1 MYNTLSTKAKPK
13 EGFYL
18 RTNNFNILSFSPE
31 SFIKVKNNIINT
43 MPIKGTRPRSK
54 NNTEDDILKEA
65 LKDSK
70 KDKAEHIMIVDIL
83 RNDLGKICE
92 IGSININ
99 EIYNIISFKTIHHM
113 VTDIEGIL
121 KKSISEVNIIQAL
134 FPGGS
139 ITGAPKES
147 AMKIIDY
154 LEHNRRKIYTGMAGY
169 IAPNGDMSFNICI
182 RTLLGIKGMYEYGV
196 GGGIVWDSIPQ
207 EEWNEAQQKSKILD
221 SLIKT

>member
-1 MYNTLSTKAKPK
+1 
-13 EGFYL
+13 
-18 RTNNFNILSFSPE
+18 
-31 SFIKVKNNIINT
+31 

-54 NNTEDDILKEA
+54 NNIEDDILKEA
-65 LKDSK
+65 LKDSI
-70 KDKAEHIMIVDIL
+70 KDKAEHLMIVDLL

-92 IGSININ
+92 IGSIKIN
-99 EIYNIISFKTIHHM
+99 ELYNIKSFKTIHHM

-169 IAPNGDMSFNICI
+169 ISPNGDMSFNICI
-182 RTLLGIKGMYEYGV
+182 RTLLGINGIYEYGV